1 MPKTTIH
8 PPAGGPVSPSRGAGL
23 RVGMGRRPLSG
34 KGGFDPASLKGP
46 KAPAP
51 GPKGAG
57 RLPRLPGRGGN
68 R

>member
-1 MPKTTIH
+1 M
-8 PPAGGPVSPSRGAGL
+8 SPSRGAGL
-23 RVGMGRRPLSG
+23 RVGTGKRPLSG

-57 RLPRLPGRGGN
+57 RPPRLPGRGGN